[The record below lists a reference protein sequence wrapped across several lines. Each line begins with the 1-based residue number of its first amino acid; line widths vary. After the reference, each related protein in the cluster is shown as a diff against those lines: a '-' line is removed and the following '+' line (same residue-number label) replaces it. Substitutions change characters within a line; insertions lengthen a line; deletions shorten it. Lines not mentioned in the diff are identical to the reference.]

1 MFRFHQKKDDHS
13 FTEKNSAEQPG
24 AVRRHLVFYGRVQ
37 GVGFR
42 YQAMGYAREL
52 GLTGWVRNDYDG
64 SVEME
69 VQGAPEHIDRFL
81 AQLCNASY
89 IRIDR
94 VEQELLPVVRESRF
108 RVTY

>member
-1 MFRFHQKKDDHS
+1 MFRFRQKMANDS
-13 FTEKNSAEQPG
+13 TESSSAEQPG
-24 AVRRHLVFYGRVQ
+24 AVRRRIIFRGRVQ

-69 VQGAPEHIDRFL
+69 VQGASERIDQLL
-81 AQLCNASY
+81 ARLRSAPY
-89 IRIDR
+89 IRIEHI
-94 VEQELLPVVRESRF
+94 EQETLPTVRESRF
-108 RVTY
+108 SVTY

>member
-1 MFRFHQKKDDHS
+1 MFRFRQKRGNDVPS
-13 FTEKNSAEQPG
+13 EPNSADQSG
-24 AVRRHLVFYGRVQ
+24 AVRRHVVFYGRVQ

-69 VQGAPEHIDRFL
+69 VQGTPERIDRLFT
-81 AQLCNASY
+81 QLRSAPY
-89 IRIDR
+89 VRIDR
-94 VEQELLPVVRESRF
+94 VEQEQIAVVCESRF